1 MSKLR
6 NPRKSEII
14 GNPSLSLPPEPRKN
28 NKKLTRAP
36 LPSLTLAKAEEN
48 FFREISEETTRCSV
62 THACGL

>member
-36 LPSLTLAKAEEN
+36 LPSLTLAKASST
-48 FFREISEETTRCSV
+48 FFAKLAV
-62 THACGL
+62 DQL

>member
-6 NPRKSEII
+6 NPKKSEIL

-36 LPSLTLAKAEEN
+36 LPSLTLAKASST
-48 FFREISEETTRCSV
+48 FFAKLAVDE
-62 THACGL
+62 L